1 MFLFICKTL
10 VLVAGGRASCL
21 HMIFSVGFALG
32 PLVWAPASEVWGR
45 RISMLPAM
53 CCLAF
58 FSLGSATSR
67 NAQSIFL
74 TRFFSGLF
82 GSAAVSNVNAAL
94 GDIWSRESRG
104 IAVTFYGIA
113 VVGGPMIGPVLGA
126 AILVNP
132 NLGWRWTEYIT
143 AILNAAIV
151 VLTYFCMP
159 EMYPPVVLKW
169 KAQRLRK
176 ETGNQKLYHP
186 QERIKIDI
194 KSIITKQLSRPLKML
209 IAEPMV
215 TCIAFYASFVYTILY
230 LTLTVFPIV
239 FEEQRGYSPL
249 VGALPFLGLFVGV
262 ILAIFINLGN
272 QPRYIRKC
280 RAANGKPVPEARLPP
295 LAIGSVL
302 MVAGLFWFGWTAAPR
317 YPWVHP
323 VLAAVLIG
331 AGFNIIFQQCKFLDK
346 ASLGLQAAPED

>member
-126 AILVNP
+126 AILVNQTLDGAGR
-132 NLGWRWTEYIT
+132 NIS
-143 AILNAAIV
+143 
-151 VLTYFCMP
+151 
-159 EMYPPVVLKW
+159 
-169 KAQRLRK
+169 QR
-176 ETGNQKLYHP
+176 
-186 QERIKIDI
+186 
-194 KSIITKQLSRPLKML
+194 
-209 IAEPMV
+209 
-215 TCIAFYASFVYTILY
+215 
-230 LTLTVFPIV
+230 
-239 FEEQRGYSPL
+239 YST
-249 VGALPFLGLFVGV
+249 
-262 ILAIFINLGN
+262 
-272 QPRYIRKC
+272 
-280 RAANGKPVPEARLPP
+280 PP
-295 LAIGSVL
+295 LS
-302 MVAGLFWFGWTAAPR
+302 
-317 YPWVHP
+317 Y
-323 VLAAVLIG
+323 
-331 AGFNIIFQQCKFLDK
+331 
-346 ASLGLQAAPED
+346 